1 MVTLAPSYKGEVA
14 SELSYKAGSKC
25 CTNSSVSGVNT
36 GTDSC
41 GDTTKGST
49 DNASGRVDCTC
60 GDDVERRDGSGGDE
74 GGIDGDEGADMAK
87 GEDGAD
93 SELDKFTSR
102 SVDPQSTS
110 TYRDHNYY
118 TL

>member
-1 MVTLAPSYKGEVA
+1 MVILPRD
-14 SELSYKAGSKC
+14 LP
-25 CTNSSVSGVNT
+25 
-36 GTDSC
+36 
-41 GDTTKGST
+41 

-60 GDDVERRDGSGGDE
+60 GDNVERKDGSGGDE

-102 SVDPQSTS
+102 SVDPQPIGITIIIHSNWT
-110 TYRDHNYY
+110 
-118 TL
+118 